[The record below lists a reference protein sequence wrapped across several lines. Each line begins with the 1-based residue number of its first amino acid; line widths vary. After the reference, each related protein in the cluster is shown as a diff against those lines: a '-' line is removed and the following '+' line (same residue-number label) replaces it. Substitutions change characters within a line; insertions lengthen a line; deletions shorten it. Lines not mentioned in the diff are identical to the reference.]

1 MNSSGAGDKM
11 GNRFNLDGK
20 TALIA
25 GAGRGIG
32 RAIALAY
39 GEAGADLVL
48 VSRTLSEV
56 ESVARD
62 ARDHYS
68 VKAEALALDI
78 ANPTQV
84 RAVASNAVHLVGHI
98 DILVNNAGTVV
109 RKTAME
115 VTEADWDLVLNTNL
129 KGVFF
134 LTQEIGKHM
143 ITYGRGG
150 RIINISSVA
159 SLVGSP
165 TRAAYAASKA
175 GLNSLTRVLAVEWG
189 PHGIT
194 VNAIAPSFTRTPM
207 TDSLFADSATLA
219 PLLQRTP
226 LGQFPEVDDIA
237 AAALY
242 LASDAGRNV
251 TGQVITVDGGRTI
264 AE

>member
-1 MNSSGAGDKM
+1 MANL
-11 GNRFNLDGK
+11 FNLKGK

-39 GEAGADLVL
+39 AEAGANLIL
-48 VSRTLSEV
+48 GSRTLSEV
-56 ESVARD
+56 EALARE
-62 ARDHYS
+62 ARNYS
-68 VKAEALALDI
+68 VKAEAFILNIASVTQSWTVVGQALSLMD
-78 ANPTQV
+78 
-84 RAVASNAVHLVGHI
+84 RI

-109 RKTAME
+109 RKPAVE
-115 VTEADWDLVLNTNL
+115 VTETDWDLVLNTNL

-143 ITYGRGG
+143 IARGGG
-150 RIINISSVA
+150 RIINISTVA

-175 GLNSLTRVLAVEWG
+175 GINSLTRVLAVEWG
-189 PHGIT
+189 PSGVT
-194 VNAIAPSFTRTPM
+194 VNAIAPSFVRTPL
-207 TDSLFADSATLA
+207 TESLFADATTLA

-226 LGQFPEVDDIA
+226 LGRFPEVEDIA

-251 TGQVITVDGGRTI
+251 TGQVIVVDGGRTI
-264 AE
+264 SE

>member
-1 MNSSGAGDKM
+1 MESLFSLK
-11 GNRFNLDGK
+11 GK

-32 RAIALAY
+32 RSIALAY
-39 GEAGADLVL
+39 AEAGADLVL
-48 VSRTLSEV
+48 GSRTLNEV
-56 ESVARD
+56 
-62 ARDHYS
+62 
-68 VKAEALALDI
+68 EALAQDVVAYLIKAKAVRLDI
-78 ANPTQV
+78 ANLAQV
-84 RAVASNAVHLVGHI
+84 RAVAAQAISLMGHI

-109 RKTAME
+109 RKPAVE
-115 VTEADWDLVLNTNL
+115 VTETDWDLILNTNL

-143 ITYGRGG
+143 IAHGRGG

-175 GLNSLTRVLAVEWG
+175 GMNSLTRVLAVEWG
-189 PHGIT
+189 PYGVT
-194 VNAIAPSFTRTPM
+194 VNAIAPSFTRTPL
-207 TDSLFADSATLA
+207 TDSLFADPAILA
-219 PLLQRTP
+219 PLLLRTP
-226 LGQFPEVDDIA
+226 LGRFPEVEDIA

-251 TGQVITVDGGRTI
+251 TGQIITVDGGRTI
-264 AE
+264 SE